1 MDILKYILR
10 NIFRSKRIT
19 KKRLRVFG
27 LSVINALIAKNTE
40 GQYDTLIAALQA
52 IFADLNQYVVGQDTH
67 LAQQKG
73 RTSFLDGIVTLFEQ
87 KIHRDYM
94 VISSKF
100 YKDKPEYLEFFPE
113 GLTEFN
119 KISREDFELLISRII
134 EGLTTYQGGVL
145 TAQMVT
151 DYTTIKTNYLN
162 GLSSQTAK
170 KVTVKSDKDL
180 GNIARVAFE
189 DQLYFTLLT
198 LAALN
203 FQNPQVVREFFD
215 TSILFPHTHKPME
228 DNTDDEFSVVV
239 APEEVKD
246 SGLTNIVGKTARF
259 INNSNGI
266 AQIGTTASLD
276 DMEAK
281 PTFITV
287 LPDDEAEVEIATLH
301 NPTDP
306 FLIIRNLS
314 TTDELEL
321 IIEWI

>member
-1 MDILKYILR
+1 MDILHFILR
-10 NIFRSKRIT
+10 NIFRNKRIT

-40 GQYDTLIAALQA
+40 GQFDTLIAALQA
-52 IFADLNQYVVGQDTH
+52 IFAELNKYVVEQDTH

-94 VISSKF
+94 VIGSKY
-100 YKDKPEYLEFFPE
+100 YKDKPEYLEFFPL
-113 GLTEFN
+113 GLDEYN
-119 KISREDFELLISRII
+119 KISREDFEILITRII
-134 EGLTTYQGGVL
+134 TGLTTNQGGVL

-162 GLSSQTAK
+162 GLASQTEK
-170 KVTVKSDKDL
+170 KVTVKSDRDL
-180 GNIARVAFE
+180 GNLARVSFE

-198 LAALN
+198 LAAMN

-259 INNSNGI
+259 INNSDGI

-276 DMEAK
+276 NME
-281 PTFITV
+281 PQTTFITV
-287 LPDDEAEVEIATLH
+287 LPDDDAEVEIATLH

-314 TTDELEL
+314 TTAELEL